1 MTREFDIDNFQNS
14 DIQLMKIILW
24 RFLNAIFWS
33 IVLST
38 AYIYSQRCKTIDS
51 WTNMDNPWPEK
62 YLRGFYPYAIC
73 TLLNFNI
80 LYTIDTNIK
89 NLFKNLSKSK
99 EVLTKGML
107 IEKVKWRKLK
117 RRECCLL
124 CKKRNLAGERWK
136 CKCRVV

>member
-1 MTREFDIDNFQNS
+1 M
-14 DIQLMKIILW
+14 
-24 RFLNAIFWS
+24 
-33 IVLST
+33 
-38 AYIYSQRCKTIDS
+38 YS
-51 WTNMDNPWPEK
+51 
-62 YLRGFYPYAIC
+62 C

-124 CKKRNLAGERWK
+124 CKKEIWPVSGESVS
-136 CKCRVV
+136 VVFYSL